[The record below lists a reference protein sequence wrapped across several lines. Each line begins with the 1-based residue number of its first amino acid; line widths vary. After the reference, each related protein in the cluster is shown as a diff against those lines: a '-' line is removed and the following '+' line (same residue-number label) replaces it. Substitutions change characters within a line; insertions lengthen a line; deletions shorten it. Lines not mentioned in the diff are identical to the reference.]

1 MMQKT
6 CSIETVCPS
15 ELVEAVYSE
24 DTVLPCHLEPPTDAT
39 DNRVEWRRG
48 NDVVHLYQGGKEDP
62 AEQRETF
69 EGRTSLFPEGLTK
82 GNLSLKLSSVRL
94 EDSGSYLCSFHTL
107 DQSCLVNLRLFV
119 SADAEKQL
127 PVHVTTATLE
137 FKNKHWDLGGLI
149 LGYRSWL

>member
-1 MMQKT
+1 MKMKMKMVPVLLTVVLFPVSTRVQG
-6 CSIETVCPS
+6 SETVCPS

-107 DQSCLVNLRLFV
+107 DQSCLVNLSV
-119 SADAEKQL
+119 
-127 PVHVTTATLE
+127 
-137 FKNKHWDLGGLI
+137 
-149 LGYRSWL
+149 